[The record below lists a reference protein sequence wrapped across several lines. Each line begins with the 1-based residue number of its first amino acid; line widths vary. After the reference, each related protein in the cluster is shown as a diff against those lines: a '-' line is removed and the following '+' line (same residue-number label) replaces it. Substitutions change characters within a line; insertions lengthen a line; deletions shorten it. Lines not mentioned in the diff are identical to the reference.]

1 MATNAKTIKN
11 GGCWYGLHIGC
22 LNTDNPNCTKCAL
35 RLVHAVNSTLGP
47 QAPAWVQSVDA
58 ARADARDGA
67 DLQTHQLLTPT
78 VASKPLSEQR

>member
-47 QAPAWVQSVDA
+47 QAPVWAQSVDA

-78 VASKPLSEQR
+78 VAPEPLSEQR

>member
-47 QAPAWVQSVDA
+47 Q
-58 ARADARDGA
+58 GA
-67 DLQTHQLLTPT
+67 GMG
-78 VASKPLSEQR
+78 AIR

>member
-35 RLVHAVNSTLGP
+35 RLVHAVSSTLGP

-78 VASKPLSEQR
+78 VAPEPLSEQR

>member
-1 MATNAKTIKN
+1 MATNATTTNN

-58 ARADARDGA
+58 ARADARVGT
-67 DLQTHQLLTPT
+67 DLQTDQLLTLK
-78 VASKPLSEQR
+78 VAPKPFSERP